1 MKLGFL
7 VDNLGASQL
16 GYYLSKNINDALERY
31 DDLDIICY
39 YENFEGKCM
48 HQNFSNIN
56 ISGAWSQEGVMIA
69 TSPSTAEKMA
79 NFIGRCKKYF
89 YVWDDHHDKTY
100 YNLGSIYFNKDIQII
115 CRNNI
120 HARIIENNFNI
131 KVRHTVD
138 NFDIDKIMEIVT
150 S

>member
-1 MKLGFL
+1 MSPGTTNGANQKMKLGFL

-16 GYYLSKNINDALERY
+16 GYYLSQNINDALERY

-69 TSPSTAEKMA
+69 TSPSRQKRWRISLEGA
-79 NFIGRCKKYF
+79 
-89 YVWDDHHDKTY
+89 
-100 YNLGSIYFNKDIQII
+100 
-115 CRNNI
+115 RNI
-120 HARIIENNFNI
+120 FMFGTTTMTKLITIWVVYILTRI
-131 KVRHTVD
+131 
-138 NFDIDKIMEIVT
+138 
-150 S
+150 